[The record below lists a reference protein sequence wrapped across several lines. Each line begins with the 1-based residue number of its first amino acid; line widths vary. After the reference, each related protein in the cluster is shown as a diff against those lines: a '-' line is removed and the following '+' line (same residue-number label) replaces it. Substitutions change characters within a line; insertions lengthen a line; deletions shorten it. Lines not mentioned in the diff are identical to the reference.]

1 MTYMLHSV
9 FVNEVMLGFLTSLPC
24 FAAANEIN
32 IFFSPFFS
40 LFFFTSSS
48 SPYLRVGRDIVG
60 DYRPQCGK
68 HEESTPST
76 FLAMLSNSFLAKD
89 TSVATTFVG
98 GRLVRP
104 PFPSSLGTSPTRA
117 PFPQFSRSGL
127 FQRPLF
133 SNPSPR
139 RSPTS
144 VVLVTRLEFCSGS

>member
-89 TSVATTFVG
+89 TFVATTFEG
-98 GRLVRP
+98 GWCAP
-104 PFPSSLGTSPTRA
+104 PFPRRSVHPQHGRL
-117 PFPQFSRSGL
+117 FPQFSRSGL